1 MKTSA
6 EKLKMLR
13 ELKGMSQAD
22 CAKAL
27 GLDRTTYV
35 KYENGGSVRRNV
47 EKLARFFRVSTD
59 YLLGNTDN
67 PVRPYAEM
75 DQDEMNEPIQ
85 EVVTLRDK
93 YGRLRKD
100 KSVPV
105 YSEDTLDKSI
115 ACAKR
120 LIEEDPL
127 PTPAQPPA
135 QKVTRYTYR
144 IPVVGRVAAGQPI
157 LAQEEIIDYEYIDE
171 RLHKGGDQ
179 YFGLMVK
186 GSSMEPTIHDGD
198 TIIVRVQETVENG
211 QIAVVLVDGE
221 DATVKE
227 VKESEDGLTL
237 IGHNVAVYTPHFY
250 SREEVEKLPVRII
263 GRVIQS
269 ISKF

>member
-1 MKTSA
+1 MSALGNKQVMAQNIKMYMEDKGISRKEFCKRLGFAYSTVTDWLNA
-6 EKLKMLR
+6 EKYPRIDKIEMMANFFGVS
-13 ELKGMSQAD
+13 KAD
-22 CAKAL
+22 L
-27 GLDRTTYV
+27 
-35 KYENGGSVRRNV
+35 V
-47 EKLARFFRVSTD
+47 EPHTA
-59 YLLGNTDN
+59 
-67 PVRPYAEM
+67 
-75 DQDEMNEPIQ
+75 
-85 EVVTLRDK
+85 
-93 YGRLRKD
+93 
-100 KSVPV
+100 
-105 YSEDTLDKSI
+105 
-115 ACAKR
+115 
-120 LIEEDPL
+120 
-127 PTPAQPPA
+127 TPAQPPA
-135 QKVTRYTYR
+135 RKVTHYTYR

-179 YFGLMVK
+179 YFGLVVK

-227 VKESEDGLTL
+227 VKESEEGLTL

>member
-47 EKLARFFRVSTD
+47 EKLARFFNVSTD
-59 YLLGNTDN
+59 YLLGNTDT
-67 PVRPYAEM
+67 PV
-75 DQDEMNEPIQ
+75 
-85 EVVTLRDK
+85 
-93 YGRLRKD
+93 
-100 KSVPV
+100 
-105 YSEDTLDKSI
+105 
-115 ACAKR
+115 
-120 LIEEDPL
+120 DPA
-127 PTPAQPPA
+127 PAQPPA

-179 YFGLMVK
+179 YFGLVVK

>member
-27 GLDRTTYV
+27 DLDRTTYV

-47 EKLARFFRVSTD
+47 EKLARFFNVSTD

-67 PVRPYAEM
+67 PA
-75 DQDEMNEPIQ
+75 
-85 EVVTLRDK
+85 
-93 YGRLRKD
+93 
-100 KSVPV
+100 
-105 YSEDTLDKSI
+105 
-115 ACAKR
+115 
-120 LIEEDPL
+120 DP
-127 PTPAQPPA
+127 THAQPPA

-144 IPVVGRVAAGQPI
+144 IPVVGRVAAGQPL

-179 YFGLMVK
+179 YFGLVVK

-198 TIIVRVQETVENG
+198 TIIVRVQKSVENG
-211 QIAVVLVDGE
+211 QIAVVLVDDE

-237 IGHNVAVYTPHFY
+237 IGHNAAVYTPHFY

-263 GRVIQS
+263 GRVVQS

>member
-1 MKTSA
+1 MASIGAKIRNARKEAGLTQVELAKKTSLSRSYIGDI
-6 EKLKMLR
+6 EKDRYNPSVATL
-13 ELKGMSQAD
+13 QAIAD
-22 CAKAL
+22 AT
-27 GLDRTTYV
+27 GV
-35 KYENGGSVRRNV
+35 PV
-47 EKLARFFRVSTD
+47 ESI
-59 YLLGNTDN
+59 LGNS
-67 PVRPYAEM
+67 A
-75 DQDEMNEPIQ
+75 
-85 EVVTLRDK
+85 
-93 YGRLRKD
+93 
-100 KSVPV
+100 
-105 YSEDTLDKSI
+105 
-115 ACAKR
+115 
-120 LIEEDPL
+120 
-127 PTPAQPPA
+127 PAQPPA

-171 RLHKGGDQ
+171 RLHKCGDQ
-179 YFGLMVK
+179 YFGLVVK

-198 TIIVRVQETVENG
+198 TIIVRVQKSAESG

-237 IGHNVAVYTPHFY
+237 IGHNATVYTPHFY

>member
-1 MKTSA
+1 MN
-6 EKLKMLR
+6 
-13 ELKGMSQAD
+13 GMSITSERLQALR
-22 CAKAL
+22 KARGYSQQDVANL
-27 GLDRTTYV
+27 IGVGRTTYL
-35 KYENGGSVRRNV
+35 KYESGDNKPTRKIN
-47 EKLARFFRVSTD
+47 ELARLFQVSTD
-59 YLLGNTDN
+59 YLLGNTDS
-67 PVRPYAEM
+67 PVAPDHAS
-75 DQDEMNEPIQ
+75 P
-85 EVVTLRDK
+85 
-93 YGRLRKD
+93 
-100 KSVPV
+100 
-105 YSEDTLDKSI
+105 
-115 ACAKR
+115 
-120 LIEEDPL
+120 
-127 PTPAQPPA
+127 QPPA
-135 QKVTRYTYR
+135 QKVTHYTYR

-179 YFGLMVK
+179 YFGLVVK

-237 IGHNVAVYTPHFY
+237 IGHNVAVYAPHFY
-250 SREEVEKLPVRII
+250 SREEVERLPVRII

>member
-1 MKTSA
+1 MT
-6 EKLKMLR
+6 
-13 ELKGMSQAD
+13 
-22 CAKAL
+22 L
-27 GLDRTTYV
+27 G
-35 KYENGGSVRRNV
+35 
-47 EKLARFFRVSTD
+47 
-59 YLLGNTDN
+59 
-67 PVRPYAEM
+67 
-75 DQDEMNEPIQ
+75 
-85 EVVTLRDK
+85 EVVRSYRDSHGISMDEFAK
-93 YGRLRKD
+93 LSQLSKGYISMLEKNKNPRSGK
-100 KSVPV
+100 PI
-105 YSEDTLDKSI
+105 TPSI
-115 ACAKR
+115 ATYNNIAAAMNMSVSELMAQVKGTPLDDLAAR
-120 LIEEDPL
+120 LPNMVQL
-127 PTPAQPPA
+127 
-135 QKVTRYTYR
+135 KNTYR

-179 YFGLMVK
+179 CFGLVVK

>member
-1 MKTSA
+1 MTSIGRKIRDARKNASMTQVELAKATNLSRSYIGDIEKDRYNPSVSTLQAIAKATNVPVENLLGGDTSA
-6 EKLKMLR
+6 
-13 ELKGMSQAD
+13 
-22 CAKAL
+22 
-27 GLDRTTYV
+27 
-35 KYENGGSVRRNV
+35 
-47 EKLARFFRVSTD
+47 
-59 YLLGNTDN
+59 
-67 PVRPYAEM
+67 
-75 DQDEMNEPIQ
+75 
-85 EVVTLRDK
+85 
-93 YGRLRKD
+93 
-100 KSVPV
+100 
-105 YSEDTLDKSI
+105 
-115 ACAKR
+115 
-120 LIEEDPL
+120 
-127 PTPAQPPA
+127 PPA
-135 QKVTRYTYR
+135 PKVTRYTYR

-179 YFGLMVK
+179 YFGLVVK

-250 SREEVEKLPVRII
+250 SREEVEKLPIRII

>member
-1 MKTSA
+1 MN
-6 EKLKMLR
+6 
-13 ELKGMSQAD
+13 GMSITSERLQELRKARGYSQQD
-22 CAKAL
+22 VAKL
-27 GLDRTTYV
+27 IGVGRTTYL
-35 KYENGGSVRRNV
+35 KYESGDNRPTRKLN
-47 EKLARFFRVSTD
+47 ELARLFNVSAD
-59 YLLGNTDN
+59 YLLGLADA
-67 PVRPYAEM
+67 PA
-75 DQDEMNEPIQ
+75 D
-85 EVVTLRDK
+85 
-93 YGRLRKD
+93 
-100 KSVPV
+100 
-105 YSEDTLDKSI
+105 
-115 ACAKR
+115 
-120 LIEEDPL
+120 

-135 QKVTRYTYR
+135 RKVTHYTYR

-179 YFGLMVK
+179 YFGLVVK

-250 SREEVEKLPVRII
+250 SREEVEKLPIRII

>member
-47 EKLARFFRVSTD
+47 EKLARFFNVSTD
-59 YLLGNTDN
+59 YLLGNTDT
-67 PVRPYAEM
+67 PA
-75 DQDEMNEPIQ
+75 
-85 EVVTLRDK
+85 
-93 YGRLRKD
+93 
-100 KSVPV
+100 
-105 YSEDTLDKSI
+105 
-115 ACAKR
+115 
-120 LIEEDPL
+120 DPA
-127 PTPAQPPA
+127 PAQPPA
-135 QKVTRYTYR
+135 QKVTHYTYR

-171 RLHKGGDQ
+171 RLHKSGDQ
-179 YFGLMVK
+179 YFGLVVK
-186 GSSMEPTIHDGD
+186 GTSMEPTIHDGD
-198 TIIVRVQETVENG
+198 TIIVRVQESVENG

-227 VKESEDGLTL
+227 VKETDTGLTL
-237 IGHNVAVYTPHFY
+237 IGHNVAVYAPHFY
-250 SREEVEKLPVRII
+250 SCEEVEKLPVRII
-263 GRVIQS
+263 GRVVQS